1 MYSPT
6 LGRFLQT
13 DPAGTVGGANLY
25 AYVGN
30 DPLNRISST
39 GLASD
44 SPLPP
49 EESNSNLPSPF
60 RYTAPGESFLRYES
74 DNPNFS
80 RIDQMER

>member
-1 MYSPT
+1 MA
-6 LGRFLQT
+6 R
-13 DPAGTVGGANLY
+13 NLY

-30 DPLNRISST
+30 DPLNRVSST

-80 RIDQMER
+80 RIRTKWRGSTPGTFAAPSSEGQLEI